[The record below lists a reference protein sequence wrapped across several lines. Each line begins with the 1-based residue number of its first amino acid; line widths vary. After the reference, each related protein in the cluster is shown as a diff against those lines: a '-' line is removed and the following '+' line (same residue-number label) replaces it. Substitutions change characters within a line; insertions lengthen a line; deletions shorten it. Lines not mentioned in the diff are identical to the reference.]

1 MEKGT
6 NLSPIQRECGYE
18 ILRTDAETLLI
29 DRGTWPLSYV
39 MGILGALA
47 VLLIV
52 LGILVALSSADSL
65 SDVPPVA
72 LFGSAAA
79 LGLAVGVIWRA
90 YRRRRDLPSSE
101 VVDGLVV
108 DSHTGMLRD
117 RSGDTLARLDS
128 VHVSVRIDWWW
139 TRTLMRLV
147 VLTWPSGKRVV
158 FRSASRK
165 KIRAVIRTLHDLG
178 IDKPHA

>member
-6 NLSPIQRECGYE
+6 SLSPIHREFGYE
-18 ILRTDAETLLI
+18 ILRTDSETLLI

-52 LGILVALSSADSL
+52 LGILVALGSADSH

-72 LFGSAAA
+72 LFGSAAV

-90 YRRRRDLPSSE
+90 YRRRRDLPLSK

-108 DSHTGMLRD
+108 DSNTGMLRD

-139 TRTLMRLV
+139 TRALMRLV
-147 VLTWPSGKRVV
+147 VLTWPGGKRVV
-158 FRSASRK
+158 FRSASRR
-165 KIRAVIRTLHDLG
+165 KIREVMQTLQGLG
-178 IDKPHA
+178 ISKPS